1 MAQLYK
7 TTGEIVEIRP
17 GPGKQFFL
25 SDVQD
30 LMGQG
35 VIWTLRI
42 DENLR
47 MLYFKD
53 ALPSRMAF
61 NGKASVKAHMTGAL
75 SEDLHGNIIFAD
87 VTELFWASRRAT
99 VGCFR
104 VTEQKTGIRKW
115 GRLHSSHATSSMASV
130 GLRRGLNSPRATDS
144 GTEKAY
150 RPSKLIWSKTKGD
163 RRATSSGSIG

>member
-17 GPGKQFFL
+17 RHGQQFFL
-25 SDVQD
+25 GDVQD

-53 ALPSRMAF
+53 ALPRRMAF
-61 NGKASVKAHMTGAL
+61 NGNASVQAHMTGAL

-87 VTELFWASRRAT
+87 VTELFWGEQFETRR
-99 VGCFR
+99 
-104 VTEQKTGIRKW
+104 W
-115 GRLHSSHATSSMASV
+115 H
-130 GLRRGLNSPRATDS
+130 RR
-144 GTEKAY
+144 
-150 RPSKLIWSKTKGD
+150 
-163 RRATSSGSIG
+163 

>member
-7 TTGEIVEIRP
+7 TTGEIVEIQP

-25 SDVQD
+25 NDVQA

-61 NGKASVKAHMTGAL
+61 NGNASVKAHMAGVL

-87 VTELFWASRRAT
+87 VTELFWGEQFQTRRWPK
-99 VGCFR
+99 R
-104 VTEQKTGIRKW
+104 
-115 GRLHSSHATSSMASV
+115 
-130 GLRRGLNSPRATDS
+130 
-144 GTEKAY
+144 
-150 RPSKLIWSKTKGD
+150 
-163 RRATSSGSIG
+163 

>member
-7 TTGEIVEIRP
+7 TTGEIVEVRP
-17 GPGKQFFL
+17 RHGKQFFL

-53 ALPSRMAF
+53 ALPSRMPF
-61 NGKASVKAHMTGAL
+61 NGNASVQAHMTGAL
-75 SEDLHGNIIFAD
+75 SEDLHANQQYRQIVDRNRVYAP
-87 VTELFWASRRAT
+87 VTLT
-99 VGCFR
+99 
-104 VTEQKTGIRKW
+104 
-115 GRLHSSHATSSMASV
+115 L
-130 GLRRGLNSPRATDS
+130 
-144 GTEKAY
+144 
-150 RPSKLIWSKTKGD
+150 KL
-163 RRATSSGSIG
+163 

>member
-17 GPGKQFFL
+17 RHGKQFFL
-25 SDVQD
+25 SDLQE

-35 VIWTLRI
+35 IIWTLRI

-61 NGKASVKAHMTGAL
+61 NGNASVQA
-75 SEDLHGNIIFAD
+75 
-87 VTELFWASRRAT
+87 
-99 VGCFR
+99 
-104 VTEQKTGIRKW
+104 Q
-115 GRLHSSHATSSMASV
+115 
-130 GLRRGLNSPRATDS
+130 
-144 GTEKAY
+144 Y
-150 RPSKLIWSKTKGD
+150 D
-163 RRATSSGSIG
+163 RSAQ

>member
-7 TTGEIVEIRP
+7 TTGEILEIRP
-17 GPGKQFFL
+17 KHGKQFFL

-61 NGKASVKAHMTGAL
+61 NGNASVKAHMAGAL
-75 SEDLHGNIIFAD
+75 SEDLHGNIVFAD
-87 VTELFWASRRAT
+87 VAELFWGEQFETRR
-99 VGCFR
+99 
-104 VTEQKTGIRKW
+104 W
-115 GRLHSSHATSSMASV
+115 
-130 GLRRGLNSPRATDS
+130 
-144 GTEKAY
+144 
-150 RPSKLIWSKTKGD
+150 D
-163 RRATSSGSIG
+163 RR

>member
-1 MAQLYK
+1 VKSRIHFHHSVFTDQFIHDYPVIKIYQTYHIRHEGGQHRKLLLFSQPLKGRNPMAQLYK
-7 TTGEIVEIRP
+7 TTGEILEIRP
-17 GPGKQFFL
+17 KHGKQFFL

-61 NGKASVKAHMTGAL
+61 NGNASVKAHMAGAL
-75 SEDLHGNIIFAD
+75 SEDLHGNIVFAD
-87 VTELFWASRRAT
+87 VAELFWGEQFETRR
-99 VGCFR
+99 
-104 VTEQKTGIRKW
+104 W
-115 GRLHSSHATSSMASV
+115 
-130 GLRRGLNSPRATDS
+130 
-144 GTEKAY
+144 
-150 RPSKLIWSKTKGD
+150 D
-163 RRATSSGSIG
+163 RR

>member
-17 GPGKQFFL
+17 RHGKQFFL
-25 SDVQD
+25 SDLQD

-61 NGKASVKAHMTGAL
+61 NGNASVQAHMTGAL

-87 VTELFWASRRAT
+87 VTELFW
-99 VGCFR
+99 G
-104 VTEQKTGIRKW
+104 
-115 GRLHSSHATSSMASV
+115 SS
-130 GLRRGLNSPRATDS
+130 LRREGGIGA
-144 GTEKAY
+144 K
-150 RPSKLIWSKTKGD
+150 RPALASAVCCSSND
-163 RRATSSGSIG
+163 R

>member
-1 MAQLYK
+1 MAESNLDLAPALEKVMTLLEPRGWSRMLLVLSQPIERSTPMAQLYK

-17 GPGKQFFL
+17 RSGKQFFL

-53 ALPSRMAF
+53 ALPRQMAF
-61 NGKASVKAHMTGAL
+61 NGNASVQAHMTGAL
-75 SEDLHGNIIFAD
+75 SEDLHGDIIFAD
-87 VTELFWASRRAT
+87 VTELLWGEQFETRR
-99 VGCFR
+99 
-104 VTEQKTGIRKW
+104 W
-115 GRLHSSHATSSMASV
+115 H
-130 GLRRGLNSPRATDS
+130 RR
-144 GTEKAY
+144 
-150 RPSKLIWSKTKGD
+150 
-163 RRATSSGSIG
+163 

>member
-7 TTGEIVEIRP
+7 TTGEILEILPRD
-17 GPGKQFFL
+17 GEQFSL

-53 ALPSRMAF
+53 AISGQMAF
-61 NGKASVKAHMTGAL
+61 NGNASVKAHVTGAL

-87 VTELFWASRRAT
+87 VKELFW
-99 VGCFR
+99 GEPFR
-104 VTEQKTGIRKW
+104 
-115 GRLHSSHATSSMASV
+115 
-130 GLRRGLNSPRATDS
+130 
-144 GTEKAY
+144 
-150 RPSKLIWSKTKGD
+150 TKRWD
-163 RRATSSGSIG
+163 RR